1 MSSTHCF
8 SDYFRRIFLANF
20 DCEIYIDRS
29 FSQELPSRAL
39 KMVLKATDENKD
51 GLISVE
57 EVENLLERIKVSDK
71 MTKAEI
77 TSAMESLGL
86 DEGIGVP
93 MKKIED
99 LFLRK

>member
-1 MSSTHCF
+1 MKPTF
-8 SDYFRRIFLANF
+8 Y
-20 DCEIYIDRS
+20 S

-39 KMVLKATDENKD
+39 KLILKAADENDD

-57 EVENLLERIKVSDK
+57 EVEHLLERIKVSDK
-71 MTKAEI
+71 MTKDEI
-77 TSAMESLGL
+77 KNAMESLGL

-93 MKKIED
+93 MKKIRD